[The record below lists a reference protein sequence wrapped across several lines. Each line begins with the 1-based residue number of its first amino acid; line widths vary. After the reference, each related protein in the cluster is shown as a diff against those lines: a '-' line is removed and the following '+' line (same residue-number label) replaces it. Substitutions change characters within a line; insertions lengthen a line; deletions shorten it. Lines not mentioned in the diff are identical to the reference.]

1 MVKLQGR
8 GEMIGLPERCLPY
21 CALALAI
28 FLTVFIQS
36 THAEEVTVQAKPEE
50 AKAAQEPTPQ
60 TKPKESQAKGAGGQ
74 AFDSAVVSAGM
85 AAFERSCTK
94 CHDAARSL
102 DRTKDLAGWRAT
114 VKRMA
119 GKRGAEIASGD
130 LEPIA
135 VYLTSRTAAPSGT
148 AAEKETPGGTEGAA
162 EKEKAA
168 AAASTDTSSLST
180 F

>member
-1 MVKLQGR
+1 
-8 GEMIGLPERCLPY
+8 MIGLPERCLPY

-28 FLTVFIQS
+28 FLTFFIQS

-50 AKAAQEPTPQ
+50 AKAAQEPVPQ

-74 AFDSAVVSAGM
+74 AFDPAVVSAGM

-119 GKRGAEIASGD
+119 ARRGADIPSAD
-130 LEPIA
+130 MEPIA
-135 VYLTSRTAAPSGT
+135 TYLASRNAPASGT
-148 AAEKETPGGTEGAA
+148 PNEKM
-162 EKEKAA
+162 
-168 AAASTDTSSLST
+168 DTSEARG
-180 F
+180 